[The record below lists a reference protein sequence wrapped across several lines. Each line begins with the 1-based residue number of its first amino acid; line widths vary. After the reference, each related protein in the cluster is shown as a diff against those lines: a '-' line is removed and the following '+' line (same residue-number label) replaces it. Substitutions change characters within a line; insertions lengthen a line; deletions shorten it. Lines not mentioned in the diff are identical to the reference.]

1 MLMLKKQQSG
11 LKLSLA
17 GLIIRWV
24 FVIFNV
30 YMLFVFFNVAMT
42 DICLDDVS
50 VTSELT
56 SQAAGLTKG
65 MALLFVS
72 GIWLIG
78 LAAGLLMIKI
88 TKPVPLSKS

>member
-11 LKLSLA
+11 LTLSLA
-17 GLIIRWV
+17 GLIIRWL

-30 YMLFVFFNVAMT
+30 YMLFIFFCVVMA
-42 DICLDDVS
+42 DICSDDVS
-50 VTSELT
+50 VTPELA

-72 GIWLIG
+72 GFWLIG
-78 LAAGLLMIKI
+78 LAAGLLMMKI
-88 TKPVPLSKS
+88 TKPVPLNKN